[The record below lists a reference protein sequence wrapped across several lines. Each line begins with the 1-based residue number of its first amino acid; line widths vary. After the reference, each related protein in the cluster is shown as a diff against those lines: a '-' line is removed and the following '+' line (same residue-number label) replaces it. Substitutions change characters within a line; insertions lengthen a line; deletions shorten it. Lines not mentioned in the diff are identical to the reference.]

1 MRAGG
6 GGQRLAAARRPLTPC
21 YAGKTNR
28 AKGWSPLAWGPA
40 AAAAH
45 PMAGPRPALTPRAHA
60 LTPRAGKTPKG
71 KKGLAREAGA
81 RGFKNASAAALAPRK
96 PLCAAAHA
104 GGQPGPRLGC
114 DSSRGPGELRRPRP
128 QGGGGPRG
136 QKGPPSYGGLFGPE
150 HLRAACAAAAAP
162 TGARPRGG
170 PGSGPPRSRAGK
182 NARVPP
188 CQKAKSA
195 AAFTCPC
202 IFTGRC
208 NALPPP
214 GPGDSPSI
222 GTAAGPAKRHKAGL
236 LAAQCA
242 APPAQVGGV
251 SGVECP
257 ERGRSDA
264 GPTKGRGLG
273 GGYTF
278 QGCGN
283 IGRYA
288 VAPVRE
294 SGRALSGRVG
304 GIGGARAL
312 WVRGRWGP
320 RSGPHHPVI
329 DLRRRGCW
337 NRAHIL
343 R

>member
-1 MRAGG
+1 MRAP
-6 GGQRLAAARRPLTPC
+6 QRWPPANRCAPQRTRGASPGPGSAATAAGDRAS
-21 YAGKTNR
+21 YAAPGR
-28 AKGWSPLAWGPA
+28 
-40 AAAAH
+40 
-45 PMAGPRPALTPRAHA
+45 
-60 LTPRAGKTPKG
+60 RAGAG
-71 KKGLAREAGA
+71 RGAKKAHQHTGA
-81 RGFKNASAAALAPRK
+81 FLAP
-96 PLCAAAHA
+96 
-104 GGQPGPRLGC
+104 
-114 DSSRGPGELRRPRP
+114 ST
-128 QGGGGPRG
+128 
-136 QKGPPSYGGLFGPE
+136 Y
-150 HLRAACAAAAAP
+150 RAACAAAAAP

-170 PGSGPPRSRAGK
+170 PWSGPPRSRAGK
-182 NARVPP
+182 NARAPP

-222 GTAAGPAKRHKAGL
+222 GTAAGPAKRQKAGL

-329 DLRRRGCW
+329 DFRRRGCW

>member
-6 GGQRLAAARRPLTPC
+6 GRQRHAAARRPLTPC

-150 HLRAACAAAAAP
+150 HLRAASAAAAAP

-242 APPAQVGGV
+242 APPA
-251 SGVECP
+251 
-257 ERGRSDA
+257 
-264 GPTKGRGLG
+264 
-273 GGYTF
+273 
-278 QGCGN
+278 
-283 IGRYA
+283 
-288 VAPVRE
+288 
-294 SGRALSGRVG
+294 
-304 GIGGARAL
+304 
-312 WVRGRWGP
+312 
-320 RSGPHHPVI
+320 
-329 DLRRRGCW
+329 
-337 NRAHIL
+337 
-343 R
+343 